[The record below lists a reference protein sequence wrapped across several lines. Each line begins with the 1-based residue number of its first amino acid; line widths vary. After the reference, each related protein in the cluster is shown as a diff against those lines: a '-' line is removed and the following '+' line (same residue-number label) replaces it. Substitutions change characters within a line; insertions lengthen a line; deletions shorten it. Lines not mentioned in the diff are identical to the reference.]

1 MIKKEWREPYD
12 PPRGECFSI
21 CCCVD
26 MLEDFSKEKVEGIE
40 VGPDLTP
47 REDDDF
53 HPGLL

>member
-12 PPRGECFSI
+12 PPLGECFSI
-21 CCCVD
+21 RCCVD

-40 VGPDLTP
+40 VGSDLTP